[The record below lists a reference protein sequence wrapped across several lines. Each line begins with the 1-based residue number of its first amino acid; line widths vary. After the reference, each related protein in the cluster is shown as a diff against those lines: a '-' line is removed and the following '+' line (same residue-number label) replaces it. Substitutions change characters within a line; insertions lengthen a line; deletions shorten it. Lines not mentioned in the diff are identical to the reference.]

1 MSNGNGHH
9 WSKFCWRDHMA
20 DPALRDCSLSSKGF
34 WIGIL
39 ALMHECTPVGHL
51 TIGGKQATPRQMA
64 SYVNC
69 TLRQAEKALAELEAA
84 GVYSRTPDG
93 TIYSRRMVKDA
104 AASEAGREHIA
115 KRWNGTK
122 PAETPPPPK
131 PGPISP
137 PIREPISEPTS
148 QAFRDPNSP
157 PNRTPITKS
166 QIPESEVEPEK
177 EERKFSNLTYTSPV
191 LARVA
196 AACETPPAGTFGSE
210 PEPEPA
216 SNALQ
221 FATQNIVGKVARKL
235 ESSGKSPPGK
245 RAHLTVVQQIDAVLR
260 GPVLDEEALVG
271 DIMPPIR
278 GPQPPQRTVAE
289 QLAALGFPQHT
300 IEATP

>member
-1 MSNGNGHH
+1 MSNGNGHR
-9 WSKFCWRDHMA
+9 WSKFWWRDHQGDA
-20 DPALRDCSLSSKGF
+20 ALRACSLAARGY
-34 WIGIL
+34 WMEL
-39 ALMHECTPVGHL
+39 LCVAHEAEKVGHVL
-51 TIGGKQATPRQMA
+51 INGKKPNGRQLA
-64 SYVNC
+64 AIAGC
-69 TLRQAEKALAELEAA
+69 TEREAKKHEAELEEA
-84 GVYSRTPDG
+84 GVFSRLPDG

-104 AASEAGREHIA
+104 AASEAGREHIE
-115 KRWNGTK
+115 KRWNGAK
-122 PAETPPPPK
+122 PPDPPNRV
-131 PGPISP
+131 
-137 PIREPISEPTS
+137 PIREPSSQPISEPIS
-148 QAFRDPNSP
+148 QASSP
-157 PNRTPITKS
+157 PGRAPIFPPDPPYQEAEEDT
-166 QIPESEVEPEK
+166 EEK
-177 EERKFSNLTYTSPV
+177 KASKFSSLTYTSPV

-196 AACETPPAGTFGSE
+196 AACETPPAGTFGAE

-278 GPQPPQRTVAE
+278 GPLPPQRTVAE